1 VRSGDGVR
9 PDGLRRRGRWQ
20 HASAS
25 DSDSNPVADS
35 DAHADSDADPDAD
48 SHADPDADSHADAYS
63 NAYADTDADVDLQHD
78 GISTVELFGHRE
90 CADRL

>member
-35 DAHADSDADPDAD
+35 DAHADSDAD
-48 SHADPDADSHADAYS
+48 SHADADADSHADAYS